1 MYFYFRGIVA
11 LQQKDSIVVDCHGV
25 GYQIFVS
32 HPEDFPLGQV
42 TTVYTSFYVREDEQ
56 FLVGFKTFYEKQ
68 IFNKLISVKGV
79 GPKTAISA
87 LGGTTPEQLVSAI
100 DRSDILFLKKLPSI
114 GPKAASQIILDLRG
128 KLTFSAETKTGDK
141 NLDEAIDALKQFGFK
156 ANEIIVAINKITE
169 RDLSTEE
176 YIRKALSLLSRSRI

>member
-1 MYFYFRGIVA
+1 M
-11 LQQKDSIVVDCHGV
+11 
-25 GYQIFVS
+25 
-32 HPEDFPLGQV
+32 
-42 TTVYTSFYVREDEQ
+42 
-56 FLVGFKTFYEKQ
+56 VGFKTFYEKQ

-156 ANEIIVAINKITE
+156 ANEITVAINKITE

>member
-1 MYFYFRGIVA
+1 M
-11 LQQKDSIVVDCHGV
+11 
-25 GYQIFVS
+25 
-32 HPEDFPLGQV
+32 GQV

-100 DRSDILFLKKLPSI
+100 DRSDILFLKKLASI
-114 GPKAASQIILDLRG
+114 CPKAASQIILDLRG

-156 ANEIIVAINKITE
+156 ANEITVAINKITE